1 MNKTKTVTNEL
12 FLRYQ
17 VFVGQLDANWM
28 CPSLEQKKRTKNKY
42 ILTMSTANETPE
54 LTNTPTDSEPDGA
67 HNATTDGAEGV
78 LVDARDE
85 ADDTTAPAGD
95 DTGEVRE
102 CTSEPPEEAP
112 PLPEVKEEPM
122 PTDDECFERHLGD
135 KLLALL
141 RDQPTATQEALFRT
155 FTVKMMAVDV
165 ELSLRALKPHEKNLR
180 VMQSIAQRFKTKK
193 ELETWKT
200 TNKRFLVKYKNAEN
214 EYLEKMEEL
223 KSTVR
228 TFIHEQ
234 IDKEQRARIE
244 TLRRCK
250 PLSKG
255 RRKHFWEALSTDNV
269 DKLKRTLETVDD
281 VACASHSIQHTKH
294 TENPRVALL
303 CACVDKHR
311 SMPENGAH
319 ASLRFLL
326 TTYRDFF
333 SNKDVESVRQHIE
346 DAGWGDIREQCGA
359 VLADALAS

>member
-1 MNKTKTVTNEL
+1 MSSANDPSTKKTN
-12 FLRYQ
+12 
-17 VFVGQLDANWM
+17 
-28 CPSLEQKKRTKNKY
+28 P
-42 ILTMSTANETPE
+42 
-54 LTNTPTDSEPDGA
+54 PTDSECGEARD
-67 HNATTDGAEGV
+67 AEEADGV
-78 LVDARDE
+78 LVEAPDAGDE
-85 ADDTTAPAGD
+85 ADGCSNTNED
-95 DTGEVRE
+95 DGCDVKEDANRDSEETPQLPEVQGV
-102 CTSEPPEEAP
+102 
-112 PLPEVKEEPM
+112 PEVKEEPM

-141 RDQPTATQEALFRT
+141 RDQPPSTQEALFRT
-155 FTVKMMAVDV
+155 FTVKTMAVDV
-165 ELSLRALKPHEKNLR
+165 ELSLRALKPYEKNLK
-180 VMQSIAQRFKTKK
+180 VMQSIASRFKTKK

-200 TNKRFLVKYKNAEN
+200 TNKRFLVKYENAEN
-214 EYLEKMEEL
+214 EYLEKMDEL

-333 SNKDVESVRQHIE
+333 SNEDVESVRQHIE